1 MAKLSRFVL
10 AVLCFALLVPALA
23 QAQQAEPPVYTF
35 VAEWALPRDKWDQFT
50 AEWEKNSKPTL
61 ERLSA
66 NGTLVGW
73 GAFAEVVH
81 QDGEITHGTWWAAT
95 SIAGIERARTE
106 LIKQANP
113 TIAAATKH
121 HDYLLRS
128 LIRGTRATGPAS
140 GYLWVSSS
148 MVQPGKGQD
157 WRAHWEKYSKQVY
170 DQLLKDGTIT
180 YYAVEVEQVHT
191 QASGL
196 RFVVYITPSADGID
210 KVNAAFQ
217 AANQKRSEEE
227 RRAIGSAFA
236 DTVVP
241 GAHRDFFAW
250 IASYWTK

>member
-1 MAKLSRFVL
+1 MSKASRLVL
-10 AVLCFALLVPALA
+10 GVLCFALLVPALA
-23 QAQQAEPPVYTF
+23 QAQQAEPAVYTF
-35 VAEWALPRDKWDQFT
+35 VAEWVLPRDKWDQFN
-50 AEWEKNSKPTL
+50 ADWEKNSKPVL

-73 GAFAEVVH
+73 GTFAAVVH
-81 QDGEITHGTWWAAT
+81 EDGNTTHGTWWAAT

-106 LIKQANP
+106 LIKQVNP
-113 TIAAATKH
+113 TLGTATKH
-121 HDYLLRS
+121 FDYLLRS
-128 LIRGTRATGPAS
+128 LVRGTRATGPAS

-157 WRAHWEKYSKQVY
+157 WRAHWQKYSKPVY

-180 YYAVEVEQVHT
+180 YYALDVEQVHT

-196 RFVVYITPSADGID
+196 RFVVYITPGADGVD

-217 AANQKRSEEE
+217 AASQKRSEEE

-236 DTVVP
+236 DMVVA